1 MGCVREQLVLQLRGL
16 LGLELQAFD
25 AHDPCVALPQPHLP
39 LHGRME
45 AGVLL
50 RRFSYAMTTRHC
62 HRTKSRIVNPTMPAA
77 KTKVSVTVDR
87 TLLREVDR
95 LAGSMTRSQAF
106 ERALAAWV
114 RRRGQA
120 ELDRAIEHYYRSLSA
135 AERREDDEWA
145 SLGDEAARRAWDE

>member
-1 MGCVREQLVLQLRGL
+1 MDGRI
-16 LGLELQAFD
+16 LG
-25 AHDPCVALPQPHLP
+25 
-39 LHGRME
+39 R
-45 AGVLL
+45 
-50 RRFSYAMTTRHC
+50 
-62 HRTKSRIVNPTMPAA
+62 TMPAA

-120 ELDRAIEHYYRSLSA
+120 ELDRAIEDYYRSLGA
-135 AERREDDEWA
+135 AEHREDEDWA
-145 SLGDEAARRAWDE
+145 SLGDEAVRRGWDE